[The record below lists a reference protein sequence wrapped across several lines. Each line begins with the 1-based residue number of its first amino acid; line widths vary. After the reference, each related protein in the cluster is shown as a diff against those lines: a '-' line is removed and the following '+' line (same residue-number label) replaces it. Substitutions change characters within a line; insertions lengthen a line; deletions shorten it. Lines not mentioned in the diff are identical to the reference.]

1 MKTKVR
7 QLTVAG
13 MIAALYVVLTVV
25 FQPIG
30 YGSVQFRIAEMLT
43 ILPAYFPEAIPGLA
57 VGCLVSNVIGLST
70 GANPAGGWDVLV
82 GTAATVLAAWL
93 TYLLRGVRFK
103 NLPLVATLPPVLIN
117 ALAIGIELWIVYRGV
132 PWYWH
137 VAGVAAGQFA
147 ACTLCGT
154 LLSAALNKRL

>member
-57 VGCLVSNVIGLST
+57 VGCMVSNVIGLST

-82 GTAATVLAAWL
+82 GTAATALAAWL

-117 ALAIGIELWIVYRGV
+117 ALAVGIELWMVYRGV

>member
-57 VGCLVSNVIGLST
+57 VGCMVSNTIGLST

-117 ALAIGIELWIVYRGV
+117 ALAIGIELWIVYRGI

>member
-57 VGCLVSNVIGLST
+57 VGCMVSNVIGLST

-117 ALAIGIELWIVYRGV
+117 ALAIGIELWMVYRGV